1 MKLMNETKEKSPFLS
16 LILMGGMEPSEV
28 DFLIKTETIILIK
41 K

>member
-16 LILMGGMEPSEV
+16 LILREGMQSSDV
-28 DFLIKTETIILIK
+28 DFLIKTEMIILIK